1 MGRQCIIYIVFK
13 HEASKQLEGDE
24 MLKKRVFSLVELLIV
39 IAILAILCALLLPA
53 LNSARG
59 KAQAIFCTGNLKQY
73 GTAYYQ
79 YASDYNDYLPFNQDC
94 SGFWLQW
101 INHVMPYLGAHV
113 KKYDWGS
120 NSSTAQSS
128 AFVLKSKLYCPSR
141 WEMDKP
147 SVFNL
152 PTYAPNS
159 WFGLSKMID
168 GGTVCSGYR
177 LGNTKKGKNPSRIM
191 LLSSTKIGSGGGYP
205 ANYSVNLVEIPSHGD
220 SENMLYI
227 GGNAGSIRWKR
238 IPLGSNAPALT
249 GGPSAYAIFGGWAP
263 F

>member
-1 MGRQCIIYIVFK
+1 
-13 HEASKQLEGDE
+13 

-120 NSSTAQSS
+120 NSGTAQSS

-152 PTYAPNS
+152 PTYAPNG
-159 WFGLSKMID
+159 WFGLSRMIAD
-168 GGTVCSGYR
+168 NGTVNKGYR
-177 LGNTKKGKNPSRIM
+177 LGSASRKNLSKIM
-191 LLSSTKIGSGGGYP
+191 LLSSTKISTSKLYP
-205 ANYSVNLVEIPSHGD
+205 ANYSATLVDIPSHVD

-227 GGNAGSIRWKR
+227 GGNAGSIPWKR
-238 IPLGSNAPALT
+238 IPLGNNAPSLT
-249 GGPSAYAIFGGWAP
+249 GGPSAYVIFGGWKD